1 MAGPSPLPPQA
12 LARRCD
18 PASLPFE
25 TTASLPDLDAPL
37 GQERAV
43 EALRLAMGLR
53 QPGYNAFVAGPPQSG
68 RHTIVKRLLEARA
81 ATEPAPEDLCYVHD
95 FELAH
100 RPRAL
105 RLPAG
110 RGAAL
115 RRDVAALIED
125 VRATIPLALETDDHK
140 ARRRAIGEDLKAEHE
155 KALEEIRKDAKGRG
169 LALLHSPMGFAFAPV
184 KDGEVIAPPAF
195 HALPEEERRRI
206 ETEIEVLQERLR
218 AVLDRLPQIERELR
232 SRLKALLRE
241 TLEAALAPRFAEA
254 VAAWSALPEVVAHL
268 EAVRRDVLENAATFL
283 PGAAAPESE
292 EGSLPDGF
300 QTTPESAAFRR
311 YRVLLLVD
319 HAASTGAPV
328 VYEDHPT
335 YANLVGRVEYVSQ
348 LGALVTDFNLI
359 RPGALH
365 RARGGYLVLDARELL
380 MQPYA
385 WEGLKRA
392 LRSRALRIESLGQ
405 MLSLVSTVSLE
416 PEPIPLDV
424 KLVLVGERRLYD
436 LLDALDPDFPSL
448 FKIAADW
455 EDEVER
461 SVALDLRFAGLVATL
476 ARSAGLLPLDR
487 GAVAAVVDRA
497 CRWAGDV
504 DRLSTRVGP
513 VGDLLR
519 EADFAAR
526 GVGRTVVTA
535 ADVRAAVAAF
545 ERREGRVRER
555 LLEELRKGTF
565 LVDTDGARVGQ
576 VNGLAVL
583 QAGRL
588 PFGRPSRITAKVR
601 LGRGEVVDVER
612 EVELGGPIHSK
623 GVLILS
629 AFLGAR
635 YATDHPLSLSA
646 SLAFEQSYGPVD
658 GDSASSAEG
667 YALLSAL
674 ADVPLSQSYAVTG
687 ALNQH
692 GEVQAVGGV
701 NEKIEGFFAL
711 CSVRGLTGRQGV
723 LIPAANV
730 RHLMLSDEV
739 VEACREGRFRVI
751 PVSTV
756 DEGLEV
762 LTGLPA
768 GVRDATGS
776 FPEGSVNARVE
787 ARLVALA
794 RRRFELGRLGMA
806 EERKGGTP

>member
-1 MAGPSPLPPQA
+1 MAGPNPLPPQA

-18 PASLPFE
+18 PASFPFE

-68 RHTIVKRLLEARA
+68 RHTIVMTLLEARA
-81 ATEPAPEDLCYVHD
+81 SQEPAPEDLCYVHD
-95 FELAH
+95 FENAH

-115 RRDVAALIED
+115 RRDVASLVED
-125 VRATIPLALETDDHK
+125 VRATIPLALETDAHK
-140 ARRRAIGEDLKAEHE
+140 ARRRAVGEDLKEEHE
-155 KALEEIRKDAKGRG
+155 KALEDVRKDAKSRG
-169 LALLHSPMGFAFAPV
+169 FALLHSPMGFAFAPV
-184 KDGEVIAPPAF
+184 KDGEVIAPPVF
-195 HALPEEERRRI
+195 QALPEEERQRI
-206 ETEIEVLQERLR
+206 EGEIERLQERLR
-218 AVLDRLPQIERELR
+218 IVLDRLPQVERELR

-241 TLEAALAPRFAEA
+241 TVEAAVAPRFAEA
-254 VAAWSALPEVVAHL
+254 VATWASLPEVIAHL
-268 EAVRRDVLENAATFL
+268 EAVRHDVLENAVTFL
-283 PGAAAPESE
+283 PGAAAQESE
-292 EGSLPDGF
+292 ESSLPDGF

-319 HAASTGAPV
+319 HAGATGAPV

-392 LRSRALRIESLGQ
+392 LRSGSLRIESLGQ

-424 KLVLVGERRLYD
+424 KVVLVGERRLYD
-436 LLDALDPDFPSL
+436 LLDGLDPDFPSL

-455 EDEVER
+455 DDEVARSPER
-461 SVALDLRFAGLVATL
+461 DLRYASLVATL
-476 ARSAGLLPLDR
+476 ARGAGLLPLDR
-487 GAVAAVVDRA
+487 GAVAAVIDRA

-504 DRLSTRVGP
+504 ERLTTRVGP

-526 GVGRTVVTA
+526 GAGRAIVAA
-535 ADVRAAVAAF
+535 ADVATAIAAF
-545 ERREGRVRER
+545 ERREGRMRER

-565 LVDTDGARVGQ
+565 LVDTDGVRVGQ
-576 VNGLAVL
+576 VNGLAVVL
-583 QAGRL
+583 AGRL

-601 LGRGEVVDVER
+601 MGRGEVVDVER

-687 ALNQH
+687 SLNQH

-711 CSVRGLTGRQGV
+711 CAARGLTGRQGV
-723 LIPAANV
+723 LVPAANV
-730 RHLMLSDEV
+730 RHLMLDEEV
-739 VEACREGRFRVI
+739 VEACRAGRFRVI
-751 PVSTV
+751 PVATI
-756 DEGLEV
+756 DEGLEA

-768 GVRDATGS
+768 GVRDATGR
-776 FPEGSVNARVE
+776 FPAGSVNARVE

-794 RRRFELGRLGMA
+794 QRRLELGNATRP
-806 EERKGGTP
+806 EERKGGVP